1 MVVRPPSALA
11 AVTRASMLAAL
22 ADGAADAPV
31 DAAADA
37 AADAAVDGAA
47 ADGAAAAAA
56 AAVGAAAGAGA
67 DGAAGD
73 GAAGEGAVD
82 APAVEQAASAM
93 LAITR
98 RPAERV
104 TKRCL
109 DKMSPPCLYV
119 VPIRR
124 PRDPPQPRIDC
135 VDRPPV
141 WPSAG
146 AHARSSRALD
156 SPITEPSRGCTR
168 FVNVV

>member
-1 MVVRPPSALA
+1 MVVRPPSAFA

-22 ADGAADAPV
+22 ADGAAGAPV

-47 ADGAAAAAA
+47 ADGAAAD
-56 AAVGAAAGAGA
+56 GAAA
-67 DGAAGD
+67 D
-73 GAAGEGAVD
+73 GAVD
-82 APAVEQAASAM
+82 DPAVEQAASAM